1 MARKGVDVTLHP
13 HRLLEALERARALT
27 EVVVRDEV
35 LPAPASSLNT
45 AIGARRRYEAL
56 EVSLDEIKQIKSALG
71 GTVND
76 VVLALTS
83 AGLRSLLLAR
93 DEEPP
98 KAGLRAMVPV
108 NIRSA
113 GDGLQLGNRVAS
125 LFVNLPVAEPE
136 TAAPLPPCER

>member
-1 MARKGVDVTLHP
+1 M
-13 HRLLEALERARALT
+13 
-27 EVVVRDEV
+27 
-35 LPAPASSLNT
+35 
-45 AIGARRRYEAL
+45 
-56 EVSLDEIKQIKSALG
+56 
-71 GTVND
+71 ND

-136 TAAPLPPCER
+136 ALRRYDLASGEAEALKSGSQRIGEERRCWI